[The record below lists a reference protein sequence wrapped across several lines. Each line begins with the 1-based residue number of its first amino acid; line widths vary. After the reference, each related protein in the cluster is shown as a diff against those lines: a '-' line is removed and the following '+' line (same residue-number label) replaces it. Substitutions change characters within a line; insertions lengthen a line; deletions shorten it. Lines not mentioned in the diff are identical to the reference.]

1 MTREDWNPRTR
12 HQPQGGLVFAG
23 VLLLLVGA
31 WQVFIGYAVAS
42 GEAFVFS
49 GGGYW
54 YRADNTG
61 WGWVNLIIGIAAI
74 AIGLG
79 LVGATRRL
87 RRLRTKTTLTL
98 LVAVV
103 SAMNQFFLA
112 PQYPLWATLVIAID
126 VFVIWAVTTQ
136 ARPVE
141 DESGDDGIVRLDP
154 GGR

>member
-1 MTREDWNPRTR
+1 MTDEDWNPRRRGT
-12 HQPQGGLVFAG
+12 GSAFAG

-42 GEAFVFS
+42 GGSFMFT

-61 WGWVNLIIGIAAI
+61 WGWVNI
-74 AIGLG
+74 AIGLAAIVIG
-79 LVGATRRL
+79 FMQVGAPRSRRL
-87 RRLRTKTTLTL
+87 ERLRGGGYAGV

-112 PQYPLWATLVIAID
+112 PQYPLWATLVIAVD
-126 VFVIWAVTTQ
+126 VFVIWALTTGP
-136 ARPVE
+136 AAGRE
-141 DESGDDGIVRLDP
+141 DEPLER
-154 GGR
+154 

>member
-1 MTREDWNPRTR
+1 MTDKDWAPRR
-12 HQPQGGLVFAG
+12 GGGGSGFAG

-42 GEAFVFS
+42 GDAYVFT

-61 WGWVNLIIGIAAI
+61 WGWVNLAIGLAAI
-74 AIGLG
+74 AIGFVQLARVRSRR
-79 LVGATRRL
+79 LERL
-87 RRLRTKTTLTL
+87 RRGGYAGL

-112 PQYPLWATLVIAID
+112 PQYPLWATLVIAVD
-126 VFVIWAVTTQ
+126 VFVIWALTTGPDTGE
-136 ARPVE
+136 R
-141 DESGDDGIVRLDP
+141 D
-154 GGR
+154 

>member
-1 MTREDWNPRTR
+1 MTDKDWAPRR
-12 HQPQGGLVFAG
+12 RGAGSRFAG

-42 GEAFVFS
+42 GDAYVFT

-61 WGWVNLIIGIAAI
+61 WGWVNLAIGLAAI
-74 AIGLG
+74 AIGFVQLG
-79 LVGATRRL
+79 RVRSRRL
-87 RRLRTKTTLTL
+87 ERLRGGGYAGL

-112 PQYPLWATLVIAID
+112 PQYPLWATLVIAVD
-126 VFVIWAVTTQ
+126 VFVIWALTTGPE
-136 ARPVE
+136 AGER
-141 DESGDDGIVRLDP
+141 D
-154 GGR
+154 